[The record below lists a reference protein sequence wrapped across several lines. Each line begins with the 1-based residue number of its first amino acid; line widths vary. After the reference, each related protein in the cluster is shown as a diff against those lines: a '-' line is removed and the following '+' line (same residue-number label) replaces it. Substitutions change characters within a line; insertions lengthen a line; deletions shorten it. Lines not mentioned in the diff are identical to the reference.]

1 MARPEAGGPF
11 TTSGSLAVSGAD
23 IRAVFEDPAENLAF
37 DEALLRVDPPA
48 PVLWLWRNPLC
59 VVVGRG
65 QRIAREVRIEE
76 CARDGVPVLRR
87 ASGGGTVF
95 HDPGN
100 LNVTLVLPGPAD
112 RPLEML
118 GKVMSAAV
126 DQLGLVPR
134 LGDRGLFVDDAKLCG
149 FAVFRTRTGL
159 LAHSTLLVD
168 TDASRVGAYL
178 TSAPADPRPLD
189 SHRSPVASLAEHGLR
204 PGLPAVTA
212 AVRAAAGQ
220 LLGTL
225 VPRPPSALELE
236 RQRALLHTRYRYPPW
251 HADGAQRAA

>member
-1 MARPEAGGPF
+1 MTTGSDVRAAF
-11 TTSGSLAVSGAD
+11 T
-23 IRAVFEDPAENLAF
+23 DPADNLAF
-37 DEALLRVDPPA
+37 DEALLRVAPES
-48 PVLWLWRNPLC
+48 PVLWLWRNPVC

-65 QRIAREVRIEE
+65 QRIAREVRVEE

-100 LNVTLVLPGPAD
+100 LNVTLVLPGPTD
-112 RPLEML
+112 RPLETL

-134 LGDRGLFVDDAKLCG
+134 IGDRGLFIDDAKLCG
-149 FAVFRTRTGL
+149 FAVFRTKTGL
-159 LAHSTLLVD
+159 LAHSTLLVE
-168 TDASRVGAYL
+168 TSAALVGRYL

-204 PGLPAVTA
+204 PGFPSVEA
-212 AVRAAAGQ
+212 AVRAAASQ
-220 LLGTL
+220 ILGTL
-225 VPRPPSALELE
+225 VPRPPSAAELT
-236 RQRALLHTRYRYPPW
+236 RQRALLHTRYRYPSW
-251 HADGAQRAA
+251 HADGSQRAA

>member
-1 MARPEAGGPF
+1 MTTGSDVRAAF
-11 TTSGSLAVSGAD
+11 T
-23 IRAVFEDPAENLAF
+23 DPAENLAF
-37 DEALLRVDPPA
+37 DEALLRVAPES
-48 PVLWLWRNPLC
+48 PVLWLWRNPVC

-100 LNVTLVLPGPAD
+100 LNVTLVLPGPTD
-112 RPLEML
+112 RPLETL

-134 LGDRGLFVDDAKLCG
+134 IGDRGLFVDDAKLCG
-149 FAVFRTRTGL
+149 FAVFRTKTGL
-159 LAHSTLLVD
+159 LAHSTLLVE
-168 TDASRVGAYL
+168 TSAALVGRYL

-204 PGLPAVTA
+204 PGFPSVEA
-212 AVRAAAGQ
+212 AVRAAASQ
-220 LLGTL
+220 ILGTL
-225 VPRPPSALELE
+225 VPRPPSAAELT
-236 RQRALLHTRYRYPPW
+236 RQRALLHTRYRYPSW
-251 HADGAQRAA
+251 HADGSQRAA

>member
-1 MARPEAGGPF
+1 M
-11 TTSGSLAVSGAD
+11 TTGSD
-23 IRAVFEDPAENLAF
+23 IRAAFTDPAENLAF
-37 DEALLRVDPPA
+37 DEALIRVAPES
-48 PVLWLWRNPLC
+48 PVLWLWRNPVC

-65 QRIAREVRIEE
+65 QRIAREVRVEE

-100 LNVTLVLPGPAD
+100 LNVTLVLPGPTD
-112 RPLEML
+112 RPLETL

-134 LGDRGLFVDDAKLCG
+134 IGDRGLFVENAKLCG
-149 FAVFRTRTGL
+149 FAVFRTKTGL
-159 LAHSTLLVD
+159 LAHSTLLVE
-168 TDASRVGAYL
+168 TSAALVGRYL

-204 PGLPAVTA
+204 PGFPSVEA
-212 AVRAAAGQ
+212 AVRAAASQ
-220 LLGTL
+220 ILGTL
-225 VPRPPSALELE
+225 VPRPPSAAELA
-236 RQRALLHTRYRYPPW
+236 RQRALLHTRYRYPSW
-251 HADGAQRAA
+251 HADGSQRAA

>member
-1 MARPEAGGPF
+1 MTTGSDVRAAF
-11 TTSGSLAVSGAD
+11 T
-23 IRAVFEDPAENLAF
+23 DPADNLAF
-37 DEALLRVDPPA
+37 DEALLRVAPGS
-48 PVLWLWRNPLC
+48 PVLWLWRNPVC

-65 QRIAREVRIEE
+65 QRIAREVRVEE

-100 LNVTLVLPGPAD
+100 LNVTLVLPGPTD
-112 RPLEML
+112 RPLETL

-134 LGDRGLFVDDAKLCG
+134 IGDRGLFVGDAKLCG
-149 FAVFRTRTGL
+149 FAVFRTKTGL
-159 LAHSTLLVD
+159 LAHSTLLVE
-168 TDASRVGAYL
+168 TSATLVGRYL

-204 PGLPAVTA
+204 PGFPAVEA
-212 AVRAAAGQ
+212 AVRAAASQ
-220 LLGTL
+220 ILGTL
-225 VPRPPSALELE
+225 VPRPPTAAELA
-236 RQRALLHTRYRYPPW
+236 RQRALLHTRYRYPSW
-251 HADGAQRAA
+251 HADGSQRAA

>member
-1 MARPEAGGPF
+1 MSP
-11 TTSGSLAVSGAD
+11 GSDV
-23 IRAVFEDPAENLAF
+23 RAVFTDPAENLAF
-37 DEALLRVDPPA
+37 DEALLRVAPVA
-48 PVLWLWRNPLC
+48 PVLWLWRNPQC

-65 QRIAREVRIEE
+65 QRLAREVRIDD
-76 CARDGVPVLRR
+76 CARDGIPVLRR

-100 LNVTLVLPGPAD
+100 LNVTLVVPGPAE
-112 RPLEML
+112 RPLEAL

-134 LGDRGLFVDDAKLCG
+134 IGDRGLFVDDAKLCG
-149 FAVFRTRTGL
+149 FAVFRTKTGL

-168 TDASRVGAYL
+168 TSASLVGRYL
-178 TSAPADPRPLD
+178 TAAPPDPRPLD

-204 PGLPAVTA
+204 PGFQAVEA
-212 AVRAAAGQ
+212 AVRAAASQ
-220 LLGTL
+220 ILGTL
-225 VPRPPSALELE
+225 VPRPPAAAELE
-236 RQRALLHTRYRYPPW
+236 RQRVLLHTRYRYPSW

>member
-1 MARPEAGGPF
+1 MTTGSDVRAAF
-11 TTSGSLAVSGAD
+11 T
-23 IRAVFEDPAENLAF
+23 DPAENLAF
-37 DEALLRVDPPA
+37 DEALLRVAPES
-48 PVLWLWRNPLC
+48 PVLWLWRNPVC

-65 QRIAREVRIEE
+65 QRIAREVRADE

-112 RPLEML
+112 RPLEAL
-118 GKVMSAAV
+118 GQVMSAAV

-134 LGDRGLFVDDAKLCG
+134 IGDRGLFVGDAKLCG
-149 FAVFRTRTGL
+149 FAVFRTKTGL
-159 LAHSTLLVD
+159 LAHSTLLVE
-168 TDASRVGAYL
+168 TTAGLVGRYL
-178 TSAPADPRPLD
+178 TSAPPDPRPLD

-204 PGLPAVTA
+204 PGFPAVEA
-212 AVRAAAGQ
+212 AVRAAASQ
-220 LLGTL
+220 LLGTF
-225 VPRPPSALELE
+225 VPRPPSAAELA
-236 RQRALLHTRYRYPPW
+236 RQRALLHTRYHYPAW

>member
-1 MARPEAGGPF
+1 MTTGSDVRAAF
-11 TTSGSLAVSGAD
+11 T
-23 IRAVFEDPAENLAF
+23 DPADNLAF
-37 DEALLRVDPPA
+37 DEALLRVAPES
-48 PVLWLWRNPLC
+48 PVLWLWRNPVC

-65 QRIAREVRIEE
+65 QRIAREVRVEE

-100 LNVTLVLPGPAD
+100 LNVTLVLPGPTD
-112 RPLEML
+112 RPLETL

-134 LGDRGLFVDDAKLCG
+134 IGDRGLFVDDAKLCG
-149 FAVFRTRTGL
+149 FAVFRTKTGL
-159 LAHSTLLVD
+159 LAHSTLLVE
-168 TDASRVGAYL
+168 TSAALVGRYL

-204 PGLPAVTA
+204 PGFPSVEA
-212 AVRAAAGQ
+212 AVRAAASQ
-220 LLGTL
+220 ILGTL
-225 VPRPPSALELE
+225 VPRPPSAAELT
-236 RQRALLHTRYRYPPW
+236 RQRALLHTRYRYPSW
-251 HADGAQRAA
+251 HADGSQRAA

>member
-1 MARPEAGGPF
+1 MTTGSDVRAAF
-11 TTSGSLAVSGAD
+11 T
-23 IRAVFEDPAENLAF
+23 DPAENLAF
-37 DEALLRVDPPA
+37 DEALLRVAPGS
-48 PVLWLWRNPLC
+48 PVLWLWRNPVC

-65 QRIAREVRIEE
+65 QRIAREVRVEE

-100 LNVTLVLPGPAD
+100 LNVTLVLPGPTD
-112 RPLEML
+112 RPLETL

-134 LGDRGLFVDDAKLCG
+134 IGDRGLFVGDAKLCG
-149 FAVFRTRTGL
+149 FAVFRTKGGL
-159 LAHSTLLVD
+159 LAHSTLLVE
-168 TDASRVGAYL
+168 TSAGLVGRYL
-178 TSAPADPRPLD
+178 TSAPPDPRPLD

-204 PGLPAVTA
+204 PGFPAVGA
-212 AVRAAAGQ
+212 AVRAAASQ
-220 LLGTL
+220 ILGTF
-225 VPRPPSALELE
+225 VPRPPSAAELA
-236 RQRALLHTRYRYPPW
+236 RQRALLHTRYRYPAW

>member
-1 MARPEAGGPF
+1 MTTGSDVRAAF
-11 TTSGSLAVSGAD
+11 T
-23 IRAVFEDPAENLAF
+23 DPAENLAF
-37 DEALLRVDPPA
+37 DEALLRVAPES
-48 PVLWLWRNPLC
+48 PVLWLWRNPIC

-100 LNVTLVLPGPAD
+100 LNVTLVLPGPTD
-112 RPLEML
+112 RPLETL
-118 GKVMSAAV
+118 GQVMSAAV

-134 LGDRGLFVDDAKLCG
+134 IGDRGLFVGDAKLCG
-149 FAVFRTRTGL
+149 FAVFRTKGVL
-159 LAHSTLLVD
+159 LAHSTLLVE
-168 TDASRVGAYL
+168 TSASLVGRYL
-178 TSAPADPRPLD
+178 TSAPPDPRPLD

-204 PGLPAVTA
+204 PGFPAVEA
-212 AVRAAAGQ
+212 AVRAAASH

-225 VPRPPSALELE
+225 VPRPPTAAELA
-236 RQRALLHTRYRYPPW
+236 RQRSLLHTRYHYPSW